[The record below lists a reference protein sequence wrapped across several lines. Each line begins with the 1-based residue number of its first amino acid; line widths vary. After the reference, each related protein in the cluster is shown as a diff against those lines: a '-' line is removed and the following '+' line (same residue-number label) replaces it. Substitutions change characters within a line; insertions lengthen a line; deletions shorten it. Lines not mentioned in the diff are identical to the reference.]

1 MYYCL
6 SFVNLLKLISLQ
18 KKTLAHNFFEITD
31 AEQIEVASLKRE
43 IQTLNQDVKDL
54 YLDVL
59 SVLSIKKVS
68 SNSKQE
74 KLKKETDNPKHKIA
88 VIFALSCKFIASLQ
102 KHKKTFRFVLTMVY
116 AQLIK

>member
-102 KHKKTFRFVLTMVY
+102 NHKKTFRFVLTMVY